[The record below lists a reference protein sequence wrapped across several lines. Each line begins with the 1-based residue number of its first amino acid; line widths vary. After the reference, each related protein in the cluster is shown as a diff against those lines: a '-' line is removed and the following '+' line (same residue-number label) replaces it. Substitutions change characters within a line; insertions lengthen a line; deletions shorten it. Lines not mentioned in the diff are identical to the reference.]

1 MVQKMAYHEKR
12 VSLLIVV
19 VIVMFCPL
27 SNNLWAQDNG
37 SIGIGTETPNSN
49 AVLELVSPGNN
60 QGLLVPRLTTAQR
73 TNTDFTSNLSD
84 LENGL
89 LVFDT
94 DQNAFFFWMTNQWI
108 EVGNT
113 QFTAGSGIEISNG
126 IISNTGDDDADPSN
140 EIQTISIVN
149 DSLVL
154 SNGGGSVA
162 IDADNSDE
170 IQNLT
175 FDEAT
180 NTLSISDG
188 NDVDLSTWISEND
201 SDSTNEIQ
209 DLQIASDILS
219 ITNNTSATDIDLT
232 GYLDNTDDQQLTLT
246 GTDLSIE
253 SGNTVDLSTLVDD
266 SDADPTNEIQDLS
279 LSASNT
285 LTITGNASAT
295 EIDLSP
301 FSGTNTD
308 NQSLTYDNSSSYTI
322 SISNGNTIDISD
334 LKDDNDADPTNEIEL
349 PSTATTGEVLVYD
362 GSSWVAGTDNVD
374 DADNDATNEIEL
386 PSTATTGDILVYDGA
401 NWVAGTDNVDD
412 ADNDATNEIELP
424 ATADNGDVLTYAR
437 GVWIAGTDDVNDA
450 DSDPTNEIELPSTA
464 TTGDILV
471 YDGANWVAG
480 TDNVNDADSDAS
492 NELQGL
498 SYNATT
504 NALSI
509 STSGSASVNLSELDD
524 TFSSPWSDDG
534 STVTYS
540 GDYAT
545 ANNFVARPNSEII
558 SISSGS
564 NTITRDQIKFSK
576 IIQIKGAD
584 AANVRAIEPGVD
596 GQQLICIVVDTQAIF
611 VNQDSGAGTS
621 QIILSANSH
630 TLGAGSTIHLVYN
643 EALGGWLEIS
653 YSIAAGRG

>member
-12 VSLLIVV
+12 LSLLIVV

-73 TNTDFTSNLSD
+73 TNTDFTSNLSN

-94 DQNAFFFWMTNQWI
+94 DQNAFFFWMTDQWI

-113 QFTAGSGIEISNG
+113 QFTAGDGIEISNG
-126 IISNTGDDDADPSN
+126 VISNSGDDDADPSN

-188 NDVDLSTWISEND
+188 NDVDLSAWISEND

-232 GYLDNTDDQQLTLT
+232 GYLDNTDDQQLTLS

-253 SGNTVDLSTLVDD
+253 SGNSVDLSTLVDD

-424 ATADNGDVLTYAR
+424 ATADNGDILTYAR

-558 SISSGS
+558 SISSGG

-611 VNQDSGAGTS
+611 VNQDSGTGTS

>member
-219 ITNNTSATDIDLT
+219 ITNNTSATDIDLS

>member
-1 MVQKMAYHEKR
+1 MAYHEKR
-12 VSLLIVV
+12 LSLLIVV

-73 TNTDFTSNLSD
+73 TNTDFTSNLSN

-94 DQNAFFFWMTNQWI
+94 DQNAFFFWMTDQWI

-113 QFTAGSGIEISNG
+113 QFTAGDGIEISNG
-126 IISNTGDDDADPSN
+126 VISNSGDDDADPSN

-188 NDVDLSTWISEND
+188 NDVDLSAWISEND

-232 GYLDNTDDQQLTLT
+232 GYLDNTDDQQLTLS

-253 SGNTVDLSTLVDD
+253 SGNSVDLSTLVDD

-424 ATADNGDVLTYAR
+424 ATADNGDILTYAR

-558 SISSGS
+558 SISSGG

-611 VNQDSGAGTS
+611 VNQDSGTGTS

>member
-12 VSLLIVV
+12 LSLLIVV
-19 VIVMFCPL
+19 VMVMFCPL

-73 TNTDFTSNLSD
+73 TNTDFTSNLSN

-94 DQNAFFFWMTNQWI
+94 DQNAFFFWMTDQWI

-113 QFTAGSGIEISNG
+113 QFTAGDGIEISNG
-126 IISNTGDDDADPSN
+126 IISNSGDDDADPSN

-232 GYLDNTDDQQLTLT
+232 GYLDNTDDQQLTLS

-253 SGNTVDLSTLVDD
+253 SGNSVDLSTLVDD

-424 ATADNGDVLTYAR
+424 STADNGDALKYLR
-437 GVWIAGTDDVNDA
+437 GVWTAGNDNVNDA
-450 DSDPTNEIELPSTA
+450 DSDPTNEIELPSSA

-471 YDGANWVAG
+471 YDGTNWVAG

-558 SISSGS
+558 SISSGG